1 MNTLLRVLIVEDS
14 EDDALLLMRELKRGG
29 YDPAFERVDTLEAMN
44 ATLDKQTW
52 DIVICDHTMPHFNSL
67 AALRLLQERGIDL
80 PFIIVSG
87 TIGEDIAVE
96 AMKAGA
102 HDYLIKSNL
111 VRLVPAVERELK
123 EAGVRRECKRAEE
136 ELKQTLEKLQ
146 KTLVSTVQAM
156 SQTVEIRDPYTAGH
170 QRKVAALAH
179 TIATEIGLPKEQINW
194 LYMTA
199 IIHDIGKIY
208 VPAEILSKPG
218 RLSKLEFDIIKAH
231 AQVGYDI
238 LKVIEFPWAVADI
251 VLQHHERLDG
261 SGYPNGLSD
270 DNILLEAKVI
280 AVADV
285 VEAMASHRPYRPA
298 LGIDKALEEISRG
311 RGILYDADVVDAC
324 LKVFTEKGFKF
335 E

>member
-102 HDYLIKSNL
+102 HDYLMKSNL

-170 QRKVAALAH
+170 QRKVAELAY

-194 LYMTA
+194 LYLTA

-218 RLSKLEFDIIKAH
+218 RLSKFEFDIIKAH